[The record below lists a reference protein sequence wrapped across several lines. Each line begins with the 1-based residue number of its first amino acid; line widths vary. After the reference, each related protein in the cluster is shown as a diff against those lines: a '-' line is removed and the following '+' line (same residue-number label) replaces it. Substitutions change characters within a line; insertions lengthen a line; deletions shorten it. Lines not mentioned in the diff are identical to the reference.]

1 LTAAISV
8 QVNVDMKSRG
18 WIPQPPERDEADGHM
33 SIGELA
39 ERFGLAT
46 HVLRHWESA
55 GLLTPAYRVAGRRR
69 YTRDHVT
76 RVAMILRGKEA
87 GLSLPQLR
95 EILTATDPAARR
107 ELLERHRAELDERIA
122 RIQASKELIEHVLEC
137 GAPDFTR
144 CPEFQEL
151 VRAMAARVPLSH

>member
-1 LTAAISV
+1 
-8 QVNVDMKSRG
+8 
-18 WIPQPPERDEADGHM
+18 M